1 MSGYFQ
7 PWYTVF
13 IVSISFVCLVKD
25 YVQSDLLFCA
35 ALALLITGKVITVE
49 EGIQGFANEGL
60 LTVAALFVVAQGIS
74 STGGLDWYMGRFL
87 GKPKTIASAQIRLMF
102 PIAVISAFLNNT
114 PVVAVMIPIVQRWA
128 ENNGMSKKQVLMPL
142 SFASILGGTCTLI
155 GTSTNLVV
163 AGMLETWAKENKEEV
178 GTENVDIGLFD
189 LGKYGVPV
197 AFSGIVYVLIFSRY
211 LLPGGNL
218 QRGRRSG
225 SSSQANRAA
234 GDDDHEDVIVGA
246 KVTPWS
252 DAVGRTIEASGL
264 RGLPGLYLV
273 SVRRSGSLIR
283 AVGPEFVINQG
294 DILYFTG
301 LIESLGSICSDHG
314 LTAMTHEDDDHEE
327 PSLSEVSNEGENVVP
342 ISRASSS
349 EAMKEILDL
358 QALARSQAIDGKD
371 KAAHLYKDGRDTSDT
386 IGAADASVSAAEMN
400 AALGPA
406 LVSVEKDPD
415 ASEDDHARMVLGI
428 SAADRPGLLH
438 DISKSLNRLKV
449 QCLHSEASAVGGR
462 SVSIWRIVALD
473 PETKREEIRA
483 VVQAML
489 APTTGS
495 GAQKER
501 GQMVMRCKVKVG
513 STLVD
518 KFVKDVDF
526 RATYGGA
533 IIAVQRNGRAP
544 SGKLRDVRLEA
555 NDSLVVQV
563 RPDSSLV
570 TLQQIA
576 RNAALKSKQESDGRR
591 GSGSNSR
598 RSSQDNLLNSSRRNR
613 SSSDLPTTTTA
624 VLDLERGNHEDAEY
638 NEALRNELTAV
649 ANMEMN
655 VEDLTGLDR
664 CKVDFDI
671 PWEDVAQ
678 LGDDAKEFLIGV
690 QIEDTA
696 RQFIGKSAIESG
708 LRTLPKLFLVSIERG
723 VFDENNVLKEE
734 LTIDVTEELAP
745 GDILWYAG
753 AAVAVS
759 SLRKIPGLTTLGS
772 DQASKL
778 SSSNQERRLVQAV
791 VAKNGPLVGKSI
803 RDMKFRTRYNA
814 VVLAVHRE
822 GQRVHA
828 KMGEVV
834 LHAGDVLLLDA
845 GPDLVREGFALVSI
859 LEDSAPPRLS
869 LLVPAITC
877 AVAMIALYTFGVM
890 SLLVAAI
897 LAAGVM
903 IASGALSQQE
913 ARDAIKWDVIVTI
926 AAAFGLSKALQNSG
940 VASFMA
946 EQLVKLGTATNTG
959 EIGLFVGVY
968 LATFLISNVV
978 TNNAAAALM
987 FPIAAE
993 AAAEANISLL
1003 KMSYLLMLGA
1013 SASFMSPFGYQTNLM
1028 VYGPGGYVFK
1038 DFLNFGF
1045 PMQLVQLVVSVA
1057 VIAADELWY
1066 LLWIVLG
1073 GVLLVVS
1080 LAKIYGFENISNGM
1094 VKIWKKNN

>member
-1 MSGYFQ
+1 
-7 PWYTVF
+7 
-13 IVSISFVCLVKD
+13 
-25 YVQSDLLFCA
+25 
-35 ALALLITGKVITVE
+35 
-49 EGIQGFANEGL
+49 
-60 LTVAALFVVAQGIS
+60 
-74 STGGLDWYMGRFL
+74 
-87 GKPKTIASAQIRLMF
+87 
-102 PIAVISAFLNNT
+102 
-114 PVVAVMIPIVQRWA
+114 
-128 ENNGMSKKQVLMPL
+128 
-142 SFASILGGTCTLI
+142 
-155 GTSTNLVV
+155 
-163 AGMLETWAKENKEEV
+163 
-178 GTENVDIGLFD
+178 
-189 LGKYGVPV
+189 
-197 AFSGIVYVLIFSRY
+197 
-211 LLPGGNL
+211 
-218 QRGRRSG
+218 
-225 SSSQANRAA
+225 
-234 GDDDHEDVIVGA
+234 
-246 KVTPWS
+246 
-252 DAVGRTIEASGL
+252 
-264 RGLPGLYLV
+264 
-273 SVRRSGSLIR
+273 
-283 AVGPEFVINQG
+283 
-294 DILYFTG
+294 
-301 LIESLGSICSDHG
+301 
-314 LTAMTHEDDDHEE
+314 
-327 PSLSEVSNEGENVVP
+327 
-342 ISRASSS
+342 
-349 EAMKEILDL
+349 
-358 QALARSQAIDGKD
+358 
-371 KAAHLYKDGRDTSDT
+371 
-386 IGAADASVSAAEMN
+386 
-400 AALGPA
+400 
-406 LVSVEKDPD
+406 
-415 ASEDDHARMVLGI
+415 
-428 SAADRPGLLH
+428 
-438 DISKSLNRLKV
+438 
-449 QCLHSEASAVGGR
+449 
-462 SVSIWRIVALD
+462 
-473 PETKREEIRA
+473 
-483 VVQAML
+483 
-489 APTTGS
+489 
-495 GAQKER
+495 
-501 GQMVMRCKVKVG
+501 
-513 STLVD
+513 
-518 KFVKDVDF
+518 
-526 RATYGGA
+526 
-533 IIAVQRNGRAP
+533 
-544 SGKLRDVRLEA
+544 
-555 NDSLVVQV
+555 
-563 RPDSSLV
+563 
-570 TLQQIA
+570 
-576 RNAALKSKQESDGRR
+576 
-591 GSGSNSR
+591 
-598 RSSQDNLLNSSRRNR
+598 
-613 SSSDLPTTTTA
+613 
-624 VLDLERGNHEDAEY
+624 
-638 NEALRNELTAV
+638 
-649 ANMEMN
+649 MEMN

-678 LGDDAKEFLIGV
+678 LGEDAKEFLIGV

-696 RQFIGKSAIESG
+696 RQFIGKSAIEAG

-723 VFDENNVLKEE
+723 VYDASNVLQEE
-734 LTIDVTEELAP
+734 LTIDVTEQLQP

-753 AAVAVS
+753 SAVAVS

-778 SSSNQERRLVQAV
+778 SSSNQDRRLVQAV

-897 LAAGVM
+897 FASGVM

-913 ARDAIKWDVIVTI
+913 ARDAIKWDVIITI

-1057 VIAADELWY
+1057 AIAADDLWW
-1066 LLWIVLG
+1066 LLWIALG
-1073 GVLLVVS
+1073 GILFVVS
-1080 LAKIYGFENISNGM
+1080 LAKVYGISNGM
-1094 VKIWKKNN
+1094 KIWKKNN

>member
-576 RNAALKSKQESDGRR
+576 RNAALKSKQENDGRR

-613 SSSDLPTTTTA
+613 SSSS
-624 VLDLERGNHEDAEY
+624 LDLERGNHEDAEY

-734 LTIDVTEELAP
+734 LTIDVTEALAP

-993 AAAEANISLL
+993 AAAEANVSLL

-1057 VIAADELWY
+1057 AIAADELWY

-1080 LAKIYGFENISNGM
+1080 SAKIYGFENISNGM

>member
-283 AVGPEFVINQG
+283 AVGPEFLINQG

-576 RNAALKSKQESDGRR
+576 RNAALKSKQENDGRR

-613 SSSDLPTTTTA
+613 SSS
-624 VLDLERGNHEDAEY
+624 LDLERGNHEDAEY

-734 LTIDVTEELAP
+734 LTIDVSEALAP

-993 AAAEANISLL
+993 AAAEANVSLL

-1057 VIAADELWY
+1057 AIAADELWY

>member
-283 AVGPEFVINQG
+283 AVGPEFLINQG

-576 RNAALKSKQESDGRR
+576 RNAALKSKQENDGRR

-613 SSSDLPTTTTA
+613 SSS
-624 VLDLERGNHEDAEY
+624 LDLERGNHEDAEY

-734 LTIDVTEELAP
+734 LTIDVSEALAP

-926 AAAFGLSKALQNSG
+926 AAAFGLSKALQHSG

-1057 VIAADELWY
+1057 AIAADELWY

>member
-358 QALARSQAIDGKD
+358 QALARSQAIDGRD

-734 LTIDVTEELAP
+734 LTIDVSEALAP

>member
-1 MSGYFQ
+1 
-7 PWYTVF
+7 
-13 IVSISFVCLVKD
+13 
-25 YVQSDLLFCA
+25 
-35 ALALLITGKVITVE
+35 
-49 EGIQGFANEGL
+49 
-60 LTVAALFVVAQGIS
+60 
-74 STGGLDWYMGRFL
+74 
-87 GKPKTIASAQIRLMF
+87 
-102 PIAVISAFLNNT
+102 
-114 PVVAVMIPIVQRWA
+114 
-128 ENNGMSKKQVLMPL
+128 
-142 SFASILGGTCTLI
+142 
-155 GTSTNLVV
+155 
-163 AGMLETWAKENKEEV
+163 
-178 GTENVDIGLFD
+178 
-189 LGKYGVPV
+189 
-197 AFSGIVYVLIFSRY
+197 
-211 LLPGGNL
+211 
-218 QRGRRSG
+218 
-225 SSSQANRAA
+225 
-234 GDDDHEDVIVGA
+234 
-246 KVTPWS
+246 
-252 DAVGRTIEASGL
+252 
-264 RGLPGLYLV
+264 
-273 SVRRSGSLIR
+273 
-283 AVGPEFVINQG
+283 
-294 DILYFTG
+294 
-301 LIESLGSICSDHG
+301 
-314 LTAMTHEDDDHEE
+314 MTHEDDDHEE

-358 QALARSQAIDGKD
+358 QALARSQAIDGRD

-655 VEDLTGLDR
+655 VEELTGLDR

-696 RQFIGKSAIESG
+696 RQFIGMSAIKSG

>member
-358 QALARSQAIDGKD
+358 QALARSQAIDGRD

>member
-358 QALARSQAIDGKD
+358 QALARSQAIDGRD

-613 SSSDLPTTTTA
+613 SSG
-624 VLDLERGNHEDAEY
+624 DLERGNHEDAEY

>member
-102 PIAVISAFLNNT
+102 PIAIISAFLNNT

-163 AGMLETWAKENKEEV
+163 TGMLETWAKENKEKI
-178 GTENVDIGLFD
+178 GADKVDIGLFD

-197 AFSGIVYVLIFSRY
+197 AFSGIVYVIIFSKY

-218 QRGRRSG
+218 QRGRRNG
-225 SSSQANRAA
+225 SSSQNRAA
-234 GDDDHEDVIVGA
+234 EDDDNEDIIVGA
-246 KVTPWS
+246 KVMPWS

-283 AVGPEFVINQG
+283 AVGPEFIINQG

-301 LIESLGSICSDHG
+301 LIESLGSISSEHG
-314 LTAMTHEDDDHEE
+314 LTAITHEDDDHDE
-327 PSLSEVSNEGENVVP
+327 PPSSEVTTIRENVA
-342 ISRASSS
+342 RASSS
-349 EAMKEILDL
+349 EAMREILDL
-358 QALARSQAIDGKD
+358 QTLARSQAIDGRD
-371 KAAHLYKDGRDTSDT
+371 KAEHLYRDRRDTSDA
-386 IGAADASVSAAEMN
+386 IGGDEVSVSSAEMN
-400 AALGPA
+400 VTLGPA

-415 ASEDDHARMVLGI
+415 ASEGDQARMVLGI
-428 SAADRPGLLH
+428 SATDRPGLLH

-462 SVSIWRIVALD
+462 SISIWRIVALD

-513 STLVD
+513 STLVH

-533 IIAVQRNGRAP
+533 IVAVQRNGRAP
-544 SGKLRDVRLEA
+544 SGKLRNVRLEA
-555 NDSLVVQV
+555 NDNLVVQV
-563 RPDSSLV
+563 RPDSPLV

-576 RNAALKSKQESDGRR
+576 RNAALKAKQENESGRGEGR

-598 RSSQDNLLNSSRRNR
+598 RSSHDNLLSSSGRNR
-613 SSSDLPTTTTA
+613 SLSVLPTTTA
-624 VLDLERGNHEDAEY
+624 VLDVERGNDEDAEY
-638 NEALRNELTAV
+638 NEALRNEITAV
-649 ANMEMN
+649 ANMEIN
-655 VEDLTGLDR
+655 EEDLTGLDR

-671 PWEDVAQ
+671 PWEDIMQ

-690 QIEDTA
+690 KIENTA
-696 RQFIGKSAIESG
+696 RQFIGKSAIEAG

-723 VFDENNVLKEE
+723 VYDANNMLQEE
-734 LTIDVTEELAP
+734 LTIDVTEPLAP

-753 AAVAVS
+753 EAVAVS

-778 SSSNQERRLVQAV
+778 SSSNQDRRLVQAV
-791 VAKNGPLVGKSI
+791 IAKNGPLVGKSI

-822 GQRVHA
+822 GARVHA

-869 LLVPAITC
+869 LLVPAISC
-877 AVAMIALYTFGVM
+877 AVAMIVLYTFGVM

-903 IASGALSQQE
+903 IASGAMSQQE

-959 EIGLFVGVY
+959 EIGLFVGAY

-987 FPIAAE
+987 FPIVAE
-993 AAAEANISLL
+993 AAVEANISLL

-1038 DFLNFGF
+1038 DFLTFGF
-1045 PMQLVQLVVSVA
+1045 PMQLVQLIISVA
-1057 VIAADELWY
+1057 VIAADELWW
-1066 LLWIVLG
+1066 LLWLVLG
-1073 GVLLVVS
+1073 GVLLVVCV
-1080 LAKIYGFENISNGM
+1080 AKVYGFENTISK
-1094 VKIWKKNN
+1094 VKIWKKNS

>member
-283 AVGPEFVINQG
+283 AVGPEFLINQG

-576 RNAALKSKQESDGRR
+576 RNAALKSKQENDGRR

-613 SSSDLPTTTTA
+613 SSS
-624 VLDLERGNHEDAEY
+624 LDLERGNHEDAEY

-734 LTIDVTEELAP
+734 LTIDVSEALAP

-1057 VIAADELWY
+1057 AIAADELWY

>member
-358 QALARSQAIDGKD
+358 QALARSQAIDGRD

-1057 VIAADELWY
+1057 AIAADELWY

>member
-283 AVGPEFVINQG
+283 AVGPEFLINQG

-576 RNAALKSKQESDGRR
+576 RNAALKSKQENDGRR

-613 SSSDLPTTTTA
+613 SSS
-624 VLDLERGNHEDAEY
+624 LDLERGNHEDAEY

-1057 VIAADELWY
+1057 AIAADELWY

>member
-1 MSGYFQ
+1 MSGNGYFQ

-87 GKPKTIASAQIRLMF
+87 GKPKTIASAQIRLMI
-102 PIAVISAFLNNT
+102 PIAIISAFLNNT

-128 ENNGMSKKQVLMPL
+128 ENNGISKKQVLIPL
-142 SFASILGGTCTLI
+142 SFSSILGGTCTLI

-163 AGMLETWAKENKEEV
+163 AGMLETWAKENKDKV
-178 GTENVDIGLFD
+178 GAEKVDIGLFD

-218 QRGRRSG
+218 QRGRRTG
-225 SSSQANRAA
+225 SSSQANRAER
-234 GDDDHEDVIVGA
+234 DNDNEDVIVGA

-252 DAVGRTIEASGL
+252 DAVGRTIEASGM

-283 AVGPEFVINQG
+283 AVGPEFIINQG

-314 LTAMTHEDDDHEE
+314 LTAMTHEDDDHDDSS
-327 PSLSEVSNEGENVVP
+327 PSEVLTADENVVS
-342 ISRASSS
+342 ISKTASS
-349 EAMKEILDL
+349 EAMREILDL
-358 QALARSQAIDGKD
+358 QALARSQAIDGRD
-371 KAAHLYKDGRDTSDT
+371 KAAHLYRDGRDTSDT
-386 IGAADASVSAAEMN
+386 IGGAEASVSAAEMN
-400 AALGPA
+400 VALGPA

-415 ASEDDHARMVLGI
+415 ASEDDHTRMVLGI

-473 PETKREEIRA
+473 PDTKREEIRA

-489 APTTGS
+489 APTGAQ
-495 GAQKER
+495 AQKER
-501 GQMVMRCKVKVG
+501 GQMVMRCKVKNG

-533 IIAVQRNGRAP
+533 IVAVQRNGRAT

-555 NDSLVVQV
+555 NDGLVVQV
-563 RPDSSLV
+563 RPDSPLV

-576 RNAALKSKQESDGRR
+576 RNAALKAKQEGGR

-598 RSSQDNLLNSSRRNR
+598 RSSHDNLLNSSGRNR
-613 SSSDLPTTTTA
+613 SSNDLPTTTTA
-624 VLDLERGNHEDAEY
+624 VLDVERGNEENEDAEY

-678 LGDDAKEFLIGV
+678 LGEDAKEFLIGV

-696 RQFIGKSAIESG
+696 RQFIGKSAIEAG

-723 VFDENNVLKEE
+723 VYDASNVLQEE
-734 LTIDVTEELAP
+734 LTIDVTEQLQP

-753 AAVAVS
+753 SAVAVS

-778 SSSNQERRLVQAV
+778 SSSNQDRRLVQAV

-897 LAAGVM
+897 FASGVM

-913 ARDAIKWDVIVTI
+913 ARDAIKWDVIITI

-1057 VIAADELWY
+1057 AIAADDLWW
-1066 LLWIVLG
+1066 LLWIALG
-1073 GVLLVVS
+1073 GILFVVS
-1080 LAKIYGFENISNGM
+1080 LAKVYGISNGM
-1094 VKIWKKNN
+1094 KIWKKNN

>member
-342 ISRASSS
+342 ISRVSSS

-358 QALARSQAIDGKD
+358 QALARSQAIDGRD
-371 KAAHLYKDGRDTSDT
+371 KAAHLYKDGRDACDT

-570 TLQQIA
+570 TLQQVA

-598 RSSQDNLLNSSRRNR
+598 RSSQDNLLNTSRRNR

-869 LLVPAITC
+869 LLVPSITC

-1073 GVLLVVS
+1073 GVLLLVS

>member
-358 QALARSQAIDGKD
+358 QALARSQAIDGRD

-613 SSSDLPTTTTA
+613 SS
-624 VLDLERGNHEDAEY
+624 LDLERGNHEDAEY

>member
-178 GTENVDIGLFD
+178 STENVDIGLFD

-358 QALARSQAIDGKD
+358 QALARSQAIDRKD

-576 RNAALKSKQESDGRR
+576 RNAALKSKQENDGRR

-613 SSSDLPTTTTA
+613 SSSDLTTTTA
-624 VLDLERGNHEDAEY
+624 VLDLEHGNHEDAEY

-734 LTIDVTEELAP
+734 LTIDVTEALAP

-993 AAAEANISLL
+993 AAAEANVSLL

-1057 VIAADELWY
+1057 AIAADELWY